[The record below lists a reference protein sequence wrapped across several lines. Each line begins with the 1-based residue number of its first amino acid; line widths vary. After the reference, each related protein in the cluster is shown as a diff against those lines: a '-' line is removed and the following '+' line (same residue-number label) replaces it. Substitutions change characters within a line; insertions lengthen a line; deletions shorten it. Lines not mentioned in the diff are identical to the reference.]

1 MALEFP
7 IYHDETERLMAKAN
21 QFAET
26 YAVAFDDICAGKV
39 GAEGE
44 ATKRGNRLR
53 RAIRSA
59 LTAAYLEGCSEV
71 AAELQKR

>member
-26 YAVAFDDICAGKV
+26 YAVAFDDICAGKD
-39 GAEGE
+39 GAADA
-44 ATKRGNRLR
+44 ATRKSNQLR

-59 LTAAYLEGCSEV
+59 LTAAYHEGCSEV
-71 AAELQKR
+71 AAELKKR